1 MSNRV
6 CRDCRAIY
14 NPQSTG
20 ARNGRCPTCARTA
33 DQARGTRTDR
43 GYGPQH
49 QALRAHWQQRINAG
63 EDVRC
68 ARCREPIL
76 RGSRWALDHTGD
88 RTGYLGPSHEFCNN
102 QAGGQAAHHI
112 KTPASAGTDRELGR
126 L

>member
-49 QALRAHWQQRINAG
+49 QALRTHWQQRINA
-63 EDVRC
+63 C
-68 ARCREPIL
+68 AGL
-76 RGSRWALDHTGD
+76 A
-88 RTGYLGPSHEFCNN
+88 GPST
-102 QAGGQAAHHI
+102 
-112 KTPASAGTDRELGR
+112 TPATAPDTSARAMSSATTKPAAKPPTT
-126 L
+126 

>member
-49 QALRAHWQQRINAG
+49 QALRTHWQQRINAG
-63 EDVRC
+63 ELVPCWRC
-68 ARCREPIL
+68 ADTDTPHLIRPGDTWHL
-76 RGSRWALDHTGD
+76 GHDDHD
-88 RTGYLGPSHEFCNN
+88 RTITRGPECWQGNLSA
-102 QAGGQAAHHI
+102 AGRASQ
-112 KTPASAGTDRELGR
+112 TPGGR
-126 L
+126 G